1 MLEGGPFLPE
11 TINLEFFFLTGEC
24 RLFFHIS
31 FQTTEVASQTIYEV
45 FHVDGKIVY
54 RHISG
59 YPSKL

>member
-1 MLEGGPFLPE
+1 MLEGPFFAGDYQFG
-11 TINLEFFFLTGEC
+11 FFFYYWKLPF
-24 RLFFHIS
+24 FFHIS

-59 YPSKL
+59 YPQS